1 MEKLDVQL
9 TLFNIVP
16 QRVIGIVLNAVI
28 GLRGEIGERRR
39 QIARGAAPRL
49 ARQIVSHRL
58 QNSIIK
64 TTRLPVGNARVFGKS
79 GLTE

>member
-1 MEKLDVQL
+1 M
-9 TLFNIVP
+9 
-16 QRVIGIVLNAVI
+16 
-28 GLRGEIGERRR
+28 GEILVLYYS
-39 QIARGAAPRL
+39 RGGSVARL